1 MSEESTFVKR
11 RLLFSG
17 PKNIK
22 DVALVA
28 LKKTP
33 IGKAAKVVGSVLGV
47 GAAAKGV
54 SDLKDDESFEEG
66 REEGKKEGSDFKAR
80 AKKEIGKK
88 LGQVEGVINKRKGG
102 KVKKLVYGGVA
113 NPTIDQT
120 QAYSSFAPQA
130 PQVPVMDAGMSDP
143 MGGYKKGGS
152 VNIGKGKDYIKDL
165 L

>member
-22 DVALVA
+22 DVALAA

-33 IGKAAKVVGSVLGV
+33 IGKAAKVVGVGLGV
-47 GAAAKGV
+47 GAAKSV

-88 LGQVEGVINKRKGG
+88 VGQVEGVINK
-102 KVKKLVYGGVA
+102 
-113 NPTIDQT
+113 
-120 QAYSSFAPQA
+120 S
-130 PQVPVMDAGMSDP
+130 
-143 MGGYKKGGS
+143 KGGS
-152 VNIGKGKDYIKDL
+152 VIARGNKLARSKPTRL
-165 L
+165 F